1 MQVKFFTG
9 TPPPHLQTRYSY
21 KQKNIFIYY
30 FSLVLDLN
38 YIYSKM
44 GHRQHVTIDQAS
56 SVFSMKSLPT
66 PTVES
71 FPFKLVRLSDE
82 DPPANKRP
90 RRDENPHS
98 GGKDPS
104 KENLEN

>member
-1 MQVKFFTG
+1 MYAG
-9 TPPPHLQTRYSY
+9 ELSDRHPPPPHLRAKYVF
-21 KQKNIFIYY
+21 KQKNISIYL
-30 FSLVLDLN
+30 FSLVLEL
-38 YIYSKM
+38 
-44 GHRQHVTIDQAS
+44 HRQHVTIYQAS
-56 SVFSMKSLPT
+56 RVFSMKSLPT

-98 GGKDPS
+98 GGKDPFT
-104 KENLEN
+104 ENLAN